1 MASYLMVFEML
12 TNNHYNMIKYL
23 LLGAFSLAQFSF
35 AYAKEIP
42 NDLKANS
49 VSLHSTFQK
58 IPKTVIIKTKK
69 FKIRIDK
76 QPNGKYL
83 YQSWSANA
91 KITAKPSMIIS
102 DGELIPDGTGGNY
115 YINFNNDGHSYQVWR
130 NYLTDSA
137 KKAPYTLVV
146 YDTNDQ
152 EIVRQDGQVVKN

>member
-1 MASYLMVFEML
+1 
-12 TNNHYNMIKYL
+12 MIKHI
-23 LLGAFSLAQFSF
+23 LLGAFCLAQFSF
-35 AYAKEIP
+35 AYAKEVP
-42 NDLKANS
+42 NPKTDHFITTSALQQ
-49 VSLHSTFQK
+49 V
-58 IPKTVIIKTKK
+58 PKTVIIKTKK

-83 YQSWSANA
+83 YQSWNSNA

-115 YINFNNDGHSYQVWR
+115 YINFNNEGHSYQIWR

-146 YDTNDQ
+146 NDANDR
-152 EIVRQDGQVVKN
+152 EIVRQDGYVVKN